1 MPKAHEPND
10 ILRAKV
16 RAWAEWLPTEII
28 RKRLGIGSRTT
39 LYKYYSEELE
49 SGRLDRDIE
58 VIKALHM
65 NAIEGN
71 VSAQIFWCK
80 TRLGMYDSPAA
91 AIEDE
96 PEEAQALEINFEV
109 APAKGD
115 IKVTKGKS

>member
-39 LYKYYSEELE
+39 LYKHYSQELE
-49 SGRLDRDIE
+49 SGRLDRDLE
-58 VIKALHM
+58 VVRALHL

-80 TRLGMYDSPAA
+80 ARLGMHDSPVASTT
-91 AIEDE
+91 EDE
-96 PEEAQALEINFEV
+96 TEVQPLEVTFEV
-109 APAKGD
+109 QPAKSD
-115 IKVTKGKS
+115 IKVTKGK